1 MPDPNILKRLHPEF
15 EPLFAQFAVV
25 PETPPTIPE
34 TRAMYRMLQPAAP
47 QLKVGEIRDASF
59 PGPAGPVKVRHYI
72 PEGKGPFPV
81 IVHFHGGGFIMGDLE
96 THDAQCRLLCRESGC
111 IVTAVDYRLGPEH
124 PYPAGHEDSFAALRW
139 AGSNAT
145 QFGGDAGRLG
155 VAGDSAGGHLALY
168 CALRAKRQGGP
179 VLKAMLAIVPGVVMG
194 PPLTDEIAAGRA
206 SRENPLL
213 SCQGMDD
220 FVAAYFQ
227 DVSDASDPALNFLGA
242 DVSGLPPTI
251 IAPAE
256 IESLRPLGIRVVFR
270 HPHASLR
277 IPSHADGILHIR
289 LRGEE
294 RGLEASGQFESFQRI
309 LRRHWRGIAGLAVVE
324 RGEVGGAGEGGEQ

>member
-1 MPDPNILKRLHPEF
+1 MPDPNILKRLNPEF
-15 EPLFAQFAVV
+15 APLFAQFAIV
-25 PETPPTIPE
+25 PETAPTLPE
-34 TRAMYRMLQPAAP
+34 TRAMYRALQPTAP

-145 QFGGDAGRLG
+145 QFGGDASRLG

-168 CALRAKRQGGP
+168 CALRAKRSGGP
-179 VLKAMLAIVPGVVMG
+179 SIKALLAIVPGVVMG
-194 PPLTDEIAAGRA
+194 PPLTDNIKAGRETRNN
-206 SRENPLL
+206 SLL
-213 SCQGMDD
+213 GTEGMDN

-227 DVSDASDPALNFLGA
+227 DPSNASDPALNFLGA
-242 DVSGLPPTI
+242 DVSGLPPSI

-256 IESLRPLGIRVVFR
+256 IDV
-270 HPHASLR
+270 
-277 IPSHADGILHIR
+277 LHDE
-289 LRGEE
+289 GVEMAKH
-294 RGLEASGQFESFQRI
+294 LEA
-309 LRRHWRGIAGLAVVE
+309 AGVPTQLMVAEGMVHIYFSVTEVFPSAKPWAVKAAQAMGKLM
-324 RGEVGGAGEGGEQ
+324 RA

>member
-1 MPDPNILKRLHPEF
+1 MSDPALLSRLHPEF
-15 EPLFAQFAVV
+15 EPLFQQFAQV
-25 PETPPTIPE
+25 PETPPTLDE
-34 TRAMYRMLQPAAP
+34 NRAMYRALQPVAP
-47 QLKVGEIRDASF
+47 QIAVGEIRDETI
-59 PGPAGPVKVRHYI
+59 PGPAGPLKVRHYS
-72 PEGKGPFPV
+72 PAGKGPFPV
-81 IVHFHGGGFIMGDLE
+81 IVHFHGGGFILGDLD

-124 PYPAGHEDSFAALRW
+124 PYPAAHDDCFTALRW
-139 AGSNAT
+139 AGAKAT
-145 QFGGDAGRLG
+145 TFGGDAGRIGL
-155 VAGDSAGGHLALY
+155 AGDSAGGHLALY

-256 IESLRPLGIRVVFR
+256 IDVLHDEGVAMAEHLR
-270 HPHASLR
+270 
-277 IPSHADGILHIR
+277 
-289 LRGEE
+289 
-294 RGLEASGQFESFQRI
+294 ASGVPTELMVAEGMPHIYFSVPHVFSAAAPYA
-309 LRRHWRGIAGLAVVE
+309 RRAAQAMGRLMKA
-324 RGEVGGAGEGGEQ
+324 

>member
-1 MPDPNILKRLHPEF
+1 MPDPNILKRLNPEF
-15 EPLFAQFAVV
+15 SPLFAQFAIV
-25 PETPPTIPE
+25 PETAPTLPE
-34 TRAMYRMLQPAAP
+34 TRAMYRALQPTAP

-59 PGPAGPVKVRHYI
+59 PGHAGPVKVRHYI

-139 AGSNAT
+139 AGSTAT
-145 QFGGDAGRLG
+145 QFGGDASRLG

-168 CALRAKRQGGP
+168 CALRAKRSGGP
-179 VLKAMLAIVPGVVMG
+179 SIKALLAIVPGVVMG
-194 PPLTDEIAAGRA
+194 PPLTDDIKAGRETRNN
-206 SRENPLL
+206 SLL
-213 SCQGMDD
+213 GTEGMDN

-227 DVSDASDPALNFLGA
+227 DPSNASDPALNFLGA
-242 DVSGLPPTI
+242 DVSGLPPSI

-256 IESLRPLGIRVVFR
+256 IDVLHDEGVEMAKHLQAAGVPTQLMVAEGMVHIYFSVTEVF
-270 HPHASLR
+270 
-277 IPSHADGILHIR
+277 PSAKP
-289 LRGEE
+289 
-294 RGLEASGQFESFQRI
+294 
-309 LRRHWRGIAGLAVVE
+309 WAVKAAQE
-324 RGEVGGAGEGGEQ
+324 MGKLMRA